1 MDPQWFRLVE
11 FNAACGSGAASV
23 LFGDPSGPDRGVAP
37 GLAVVH
43 FPRAVG
49 YDRLRSTARRREGTV
64 GELTSRWLTGNQ
76 PFQAGCSGAEGRPR
90 ASRPL
95 GPSGGVSTGRDR
107 VHPVPADRSSRDRF
121 GIGRARPLNQGQWR
135 VLSAFHP
142 TRLETRTKE
151 SNMRASHWAVR
162 NPEAQ

>member
-1 MDPQWFRLVE
+1 MVSARGIQRGVRLWGCLG
-11 FNAACGSGAASV
+11 ALWGSFWTRPGRRAGPRRCALSTSSGLRPASV
-23 LFGDPSGPDRGVAP
+23 NGQTP
-37 GLAVVH
+37 
-43 FPRAVG
+43 
-49 YDRLRSTARRREGTV
+49 EGTV
-64 GELTSRWLTGNQ
+64 GERTSRWLTGNQ